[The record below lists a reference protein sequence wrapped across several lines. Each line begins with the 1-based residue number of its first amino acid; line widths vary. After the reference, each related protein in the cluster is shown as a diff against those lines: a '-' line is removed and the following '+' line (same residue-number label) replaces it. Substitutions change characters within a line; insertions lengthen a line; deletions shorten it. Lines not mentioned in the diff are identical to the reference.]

1 MLAGGG
7 RDKDKSG
14 RQYRRSDVTTK
25 IKTKLTSLPRC
36 WDEDCTEIT
45 DGHGEEDTVGGG
57 LHAGSAEDD
66 DDDGVGDDGDPR
78 QEGHHD
84 TKQGE
89 HKAEGSMGAGG
100 VEGVTG
106 AILNTSEIWH

>member
-1 MLAGGG
+1 MAEVADNGV
-7 RDKDKSG
+7 DDDCDPTSADD
-14 RQYRRSDVTTK
+14 DVDGDAV
-25 IKTKLTSLPRC
+25 LNS
-36 WDEDCTEIT
+36 EDNCMSIANT
-45 DGHGEEDTVGGG
+45 DQEDI
-57 LHAGSAEDD
+57 
-66 DDDGVGDDGDPR
+66 DDDGVGDDSDPR